1 MKFIKPNETAI
12 AALGGLGE
20 VGKNMYILQHKD
32 EIIIVDAGVMFPS
45 DDLLGVDYVIP
56 DLTYLIENEKKIK
69 ALFITHGHEDHIGS
83 IHFLLQKVNIP
94 VIYSA
99 KLGLALI
106 KNKLTNN
113 KVKADK
119 TKFYEFSEKSVFQSK
134 HFTVNFY
141 LTTHS
146 IPDAYALDII
156 TPNGRV
162 VHTGDFKFD
171 FTPVGPQANLAKMA
185 TMGVEGVDLLLADST
200 NSEVK
205 GLSISEKEVGKT
217 LLHMIEEAKGR
228 VIVATFAS
236 NVYRV
241 QQIVEASVKTG
252 RKIAVFGR
260 SMESVVR
267 IGQRLGYI
275 KAKKDSFVRESALKH
290 LPHDQITILCTGS
303 QGEALAALSRIA
315 YGSHKQ
321 VHLIPGDTV
330 IFSSSPIPGNVTSVN
345 KVINQLSRAG
355 VEVVYGKE
363 KSIHTSGHANQEEQK
378 LMLNLLKPKNF
389 MPIHGEHRMLQIHAE
404 TAQACGVEK
413 EQCFIQK
420 NGDVLALS
428 KGKVRNAGKI
438 SGTDW
443 YVEGNTIGGIGANI
457 VAERTKL
464 SQNGFISVHIQI
476 ENNQNNIRI
485 KRPSLHVRGLVM
497 PAHIEELLTNL
508 KQEVYTLTDNYF
520 KKNGITSDYSVLK
533 TSIEKTI
540 QKATMKT
547 VYRQPVV
554 ITTLSITHSNN
565 KVFIQ

>member
-45 DDLLGVDYVIP
+45 DELLGVDYVIP
-56 DLTYLIENEKKIK
+56 DLTYLIANEKKIK

-83 IHFLLQKVNIP
+83 IHFLLQKVKIP

-106 KNKLTNN
+106 RNKLSNN
-113 KVKADK
+113 GVKPDK
-119 TKFYEFSEKSVFQSK
+119 TKFYEYSEKSVFQSK
-134 HFTVNFY
+134 HFKVQFY

-146 IPDAYALDII
+146 IPDAYALDIM

-185 TMGVEGVDLLLADST
+185 AMGVEGVDLLLSDST
-200 NSEVK
+200 NSEVP
-205 GLSISEKEVGKT
+205 GMSISEKEVGKT
-217 LLHMIEEAKGR
+217 LLRMIENASGR

-275 KAKKDSFVRESALKH
+275 KAKKDTFVRESALKR

-315 YGSHKQ
+315 AGSHKQ
-321 VHLIPGDTV
+321 VRLIPGDTV
-330 IFSSSPIPGNVTSVN
+330 IFSSSPIPGNVSSVN
-345 KVINQLSRAG
+345 RVINQLSRAG
-355 VEVVYGKE
+355 ADVVYGKE
-363 KSIHTSGHANQEEQK
+363 KLIHTSGHANREEQK

-389 MPIHGEHRMLQIHAE
+389 MPIHGEHRMLQMHADS
-404 TAQACGVEK
+404 AQLCGVAK
-413 EQCFIQK
+413 DRCYIQT
-420 NGDVLALS
+420 NGDVIALN
-428 KGKVRNAGKI
+428 KGNVRVAGKVP
-438 SGTDW
+438 GTDW

-457 VAERTKL
+457 VAERQAL
-464 SQNGFISVHIQI
+464 SQNGFISAHIQV
-476 ENNQNNIRI
+476 ENTHNEIRV
-485 KRPSLHVRGLVM
+485 KRPGLQTNGLVM
-497 PAHIEELLTNL
+497 PAHIEDLLIQL
-508 KQEVYTLTDNYF
+508 KEEVFELTDAYF
-520 KKNGITSDYSVLK
+520 KKHGMTNDYTTLK
-533 TSIEKTI
+533 QSIETVV
-540 QKATMKT
+540 QKATMKAI
-547 VYRQPVV
+547 YRQPVV
-554 ITTLSITHSNN
+554 ITTLSIIHNNN
-565 KVFIQ
+565 KVFIN

>member
-1 MKFIKPNETAI
+1 MKFIKPNETAV

-20 VGKNMYILQHKD
+20 IGKNMYILQHKD

-56 DLTYLIENEKKIK
+56 DLTYLIANEKKIK
-69 ALFITHGHEDHIGS
+69 ALFITHGHEDHIGA
-83 IHFLLQKVNIP
+83 IHFLLQKVKIP

-106 KNKLTNN
+106 RNKLSNN
-113 KVKADK
+113 NVKPDK
-119 TKFYEFSEKSVFQSK
+119 TKFYEYSEKSVFQSK
-134 HFTVNFY
+134 HFRVQFY

-146 IPDAYALDII
+146 IPDAYAFDIM

-185 TMGVEGVDLLLADST
+185 SMGVEGVDLLLSDST
-200 NSEVK
+200 NSEVP
-205 GLSISEKEVGKT
+205 GMSISEKQVGRT
-217 LLHMIEEAKGR
+217 LLGMIENAQGR

-275 KAKKDSFVRESALKH
+275 KAKKDTFVRESALKR

-315 YGSHKQ
+315 AGTHKQ
-321 VHLIPGDTV
+321 VKLIPGDTV
-330 IFSSSPIPGNVTSVN
+330 IFSSSPIPGNVSSVN
-345 KVINQLSRAG
+345 RVINQLSRAG
-355 VEVVYGKE
+355 ADVVYGKE
-363 KSIHTSGHANQEEQK
+363 KLIHTSGHANQEEQK
-378 LMLNLLKPKNF
+378 LMLNLLRPKNF
-389 MPIHGEHRMLQIHAE
+389 MPIHGEHRMLQMHADS
-404 TAQACGVEK
+404 AQMCGVPK
-413 EQCFIQK
+413 DRCYIQS
-420 NGDVLALS
+420 NGDVIALN
-428 KGKVRNAGKI
+428 KGNVRVAGKV

-457 VAERTKL
+457 VAERQAL
-464 SQNGFISVHIQI
+464 SKNGFVSAHIQI
-476 ENNQNNIRI
+476 ENKQNEIRV
-485 KRPSLHVRGLVM
+485 KRPGIQTNGLVM
-497 PAHIEELLTNL
+497 PTHMEDLLAQL
-508 KQEVYTLTDNYF
+508 KEDIYELTDSYF
-520 KKNGITSDYSVLK
+520 KKNGITSDYTQLK
-533 TSIEKTI
+533 KSIERTV

-547 VYRQPVV
+547 LYRQPVV
-554 ITTLSITHSNN
+554 ITTLSIIHNNN
-565 KVFIQ
+565 KVFIN

>member
-1 MKFIKPNETAI
+1 MKLLKPNETGI

-20 VGKNMYILQHKD
+20 VGKNMYILQHKN
-32 EIIIVDAGVMFPS
+32 EIIIVDSGVMFPS

-56 DLTYLIENEKKIK
+56 DLTYLIQNEAKIK

-94 VIYSA
+94 VIYAA
-99 KLGLALI
+99 KLPLALI

-113 KVKADK
+113 KVKATN

-134 HFTVNFY
+134 YFTVNFY

-171 FTPVGPQANLAKMA
+171 MTPVGPQANLAKMA
-185 TMGVEGVDLLLADST
+185 SMGVEGVDLLLSDST

-205 GLSISEKEVGKT
+205 GMSISEKEVGST
-217 LLHMIEEAKGR
+217 LHSMIENAKGR

-241 QQIVEASVKTG
+241 QQVVEASVKTG

-290 LPHDQITILCTGS
+290 LPHDEITILCTGS

-315 YGSHKQ
+315 NGTHRQ
-321 VHLIPGDTV
+321 VRLIPGDTV

-355 VEVVYGKE
+355 VDVVYGKE
-363 KSIHTSGHANQEEQK
+363 KSIHTSGHANQEDQK
-378 LMLNLLKPKNF
+378 LMLNLLKPHNF
-389 MPIHGEHRMLQIHAE
+389 MPIHGEHRMLQLHAE
-404 TAQACGVEK
+404 TAQSCGVPK
-413 EQCFIQK
+413 ENCFILK
-420 NGDVLALS
+420 NGDMLAMDN
-428 KGKVRNAGKI
+428 GVVHFAGKI
-438 SGTDW
+438 PGTDW
-443 YVEGNTIGGIGANI
+443 YVEGNKIGGIGANI
-457 VAERTKL
+457 ISERTEL
-464 SQNGFISVHIQI
+464 SQNGFFSVHIQI
-476 ENNQNNIRI
+476 ENNGHTLQV
-485 KRPSLHVRGLVM
+485 KRPSLHIRGLVM
-497 PAHIEELLTNL
+497 PAHIEDLMSNL
-508 KQEVYTLTDNYF
+508 RQEIYNIADRTLTEAGIMTDYTPL
-520 KKNGITSDYSVLK
+520 KKE
-533 TSIEKTI
+533 IEKTI
-540 QKATMKT
+540 QKAC
-547 VYRQPVV
+547 YRALHRTPVV
-554 ITTLSITHSNN
+554 ITTLSIIHSNN
-565 KVFIQ
+565 KVYIQ

>member
-1 MKFIKPNETAI
+1 MKFIKPHETAV

-20 VGKNMYILQHKD
+20 IGKNMYILQHKD

-56 DLTYLIENEKKIK
+56 DLTYLMANEKKIK

-83 IHFLLQKVNIP
+83 IHFLLQKVKIP

-106 KNKLTNN
+106 RNKLTNN
-113 KVKADK
+113 NVKPDK

-134 HFTVNFY
+134 HFKVQFY

-146 IPDAYALDII
+146 IPDAYALDIM

-185 TMGVEGVDLLLADST
+185 SMGVEGVDLLLSDST
-200 NSEVK
+200 NSEVP
-205 GLSISEKEVGKT
+205 GMSMSEKEVGKT
-217 LLHMIEEAKGR
+217 LLRMIENAEGR

-275 KAKKDSFVRESALKH
+275 KAKKDTFVRESALKR

-315 YGSHKQ
+315 SGTHKQ
-321 VHLIPGDTV
+321 VRLIPGDTV

-345 KVINQLSRAG
+345 RVINKLSRAG
-355 VEVVYGKE
+355 ADVVYGKE
-363 KSIHTSGHANQEEQK
+363 KLIHTSGHANQEEQK

-389 MPIHGEHRMLQIHAE
+389 MPIHGEHRMLQLHADS
-404 TAQACGVEK
+404 AQLCGVEK
-413 EQCFIQK
+413 DRCFIQT
-420 NGDVLALS
+420 NGDVIALN
-428 KGKVRNAGKI
+428 KGNVRVAGKI
-438 SGTDW
+438 PGTDW
-443 YVEGNTIGGIGANI
+443 YVEGNTIGGIGAHI
-457 VAERTKL
+457 VAERQAL
-464 SQNGFISVHIQI
+464 SQNGFLSAHIQI
-476 ENNQNNIRI
+476 ENKQNEIRV
-485 KRPSLHVRGLVM
+485 KRPGLQTSGLVM
-497 PAHIEELLTNL
+497 PTHIEGLLAEL
-508 KQEVYTLTDNYF
+508 KEEIFELTDAYF
-520 KKNGITSDYSVLK
+520 KKNGMTNDYTPLK
-533 TSIEKTI
+533 KSIEKTVH
-540 QKATMKT
+540 KATMKT
-547 VYRQPVV
+547 LYRQPVV
-554 ITTLSITHSNN
+554 ITTLSIIHSNN
-565 KVFIQ
+565 KVFIN